1 MEADGLS
8 LRLTVISNNIGYNGL
23 LKTSWGF
30 SCLVEGTEKTILF
43 DTGGDGS
50 ILLENMRLLR
60 IDPGV
65 VDAVVLSHIHADH
78 TGGLEAFLRR
88 NPHVDVFVPASFPIS
103 LRRAIARFGA
113 QVHVVEDSIEL
124 FDRCYSSG
132 EMGNGIIEQA
142 LILRS
147 RKGLVIINGCAHPGI
162 VDVVKEAREMFQ
174 DEVYL
179 AMGGFHLSGT
189 SDSKIREVTGA
200 LMGMGVKKLAPSHCT
215 GEKATAMFREAWGD
229 HFLEGGAGAM
239 VEVPL

>member
-43 DTGGDGS
+43 DTL
-50 ILLENMRLLR
+50 LLENMRLLHK
-60 IDPGV
+60 DTGV
-65 VDAVVLSHIHADH
+65 VDVVVLSHIHADH
-78 TGGLEAFLRR
+78 TGGVEAFLRR
-88 NPHVDVFVPASFPIS
+88 NSHVDVFVPASFPIS
-103 LRRAIARFGA
+103 LRRAIASFGA
-113 QVHVVEDSIEL
+113 HVRVVEDSIEL

-132 EMGNGIIEQA
+132 EMGYGIIEQA

-147 RKGLVIINGCAHPGI
+147 RKGLVIITGCAHPGI

-189 SDSKIREVTGA
+189 SDYKIGEIARA
-200 LMGMGVKKLAPSHCT
+200 LTISWMVVLA
-215 GEKATAMFREAWGD
+215 
-229 HFLEGGAGAM
+229 L
-239 VEVPL
+239 